1 MKMMGVSDA
10 ALWLSWFFTY
20 AIIFLIADLM
30 LAAALRGNIVIYTS
44 FGTFVNEIIWYLV
57 FFRFCFPVFVHV
69 FIVNYQS
76 WIFIYSFI

>member
-1 MKMMGVSDA
+1 LNLEEKTNKLKEGMKMMGVSDA

-57 FFRFCFPVFVHV
+57 FF
-69 FIVNYQS
+69 
-76 WIFIYSFI
+76 